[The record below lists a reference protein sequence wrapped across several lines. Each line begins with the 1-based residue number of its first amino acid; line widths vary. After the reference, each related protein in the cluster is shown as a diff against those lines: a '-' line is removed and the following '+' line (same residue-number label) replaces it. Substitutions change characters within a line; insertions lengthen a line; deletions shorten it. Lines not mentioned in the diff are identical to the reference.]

1 MKRTALALAI
11 AALFGA
17 FLLAFTACGGGGGGS
32 PTSGP
37 LPPAA
42 SVLPAAVQAFDSLQT
57 FHFSLT
63 HENGT
68 SPIPNGLQLVSADGD
83 VVVPDRMHATIEAK
97 VGSQTVKVE
106 IIGVGDQGWMTNP
119 FNRQWQPLPSGTTI
133 KDIFD
138 PAQGVKAIIGS
149 LQNAQVTGEEK
160 VGGVQ
165 TWHVEGTVQSDV
177 LATAVPISRSGLTV
191 GIEAWIEVDG
201 SLIRQVY
208 LKGPIAPGEADNIV
222 RKLALSNFGEQITI
236 TPPPQ

>member
-1 MKRTALALAI
+1 VEAFEALE
-11 AALFGA
+11 
-17 FLLAFTACGGGGGGS
+17 
-32 PTSGP
+32 
-37 LPPAA
+37 
-42 SVLPAAVQAFDSLQT
+42 T

-83 VVVPDRMHATIEAK
+83 VVVPDRMRAEVEAK
-97 VGSQTVKVE
+97 VSNQTVRVE
-106 IIGVGDQGWMTNP
+106 IIGVGDEGWMTNP

-160 VGGVQ
+160 VGGAQ

-177 LATAVPISRSGLTV
+177 LAIAVPISRPGLTV

-208 LKGPIAPGEADNIV
+208 LKGPIAPGEAENIV
-222 RKLALSNFGEQITI
+222 RKLALSDFGEQITI
-236 TPPPQ
+236 TPPSQ

>member
-1 MKRTALALAI
+1 MKRTGLALAI
-11 AALFGA
+11 AAPFGA
-17 FLLAFTACGGGGGGS
+17 FLLAFAACGGGGGGS
-32 PTSGP
+32 PTGGP

-42 SVLPAAVQAFDSLQT
+42 SVLPAAVQTFDSLQT

-68 SPIPNGLQLVSADGD
+68 SPIPNGLQLISADGD

-97 VGSQTVKVE
+97 VGNQTVKVE

-138 PAQGVKAIIGS
+138 PTQGVKAIIGS
-149 LQNAQVTGEEK
+149 LQNAQVVGQEK
-160 VGGVQ
+160 VGSAQ
-165 TWHVEGTVQSDV
+165 TWHVKGSIQSDV
-177 LATAVPISRSGLTV
+177 LTTAVPISRPGLTV
-191 GIEAWIEVDG
+191 GIEAWIDVDD

-208 LKGPIAPGEADNIV
+208 LEGPIAPGEADNIV
-222 RKLALSNFGEQITI
+222 RKLALSDFGEQITI

>member
-1 MKRTALALAI
+1 MRRNGLEVAVAAACGAL
-11 AALFGA
+11 
-17 FLLAFTACGGGGGGS
+17 LLACAACGGGGGGS

-37 LPPAA
+37 LPSAD
-42 SVLPAAVQAFDSLQT
+42 SVLPVAVEAFEALET
-57 FHFSLT
+57 FHFNLT

-83 VVVPDRMHATIEAK
+83 VVVPDRMHAAIEAK
-97 VGSQTVKVE
+97 VGNQTVKVE

-160 VGGVQ
+160 VGGAQ

-177 LATAVPISRSGLTV
+177 LATAVPISRPGLTV

-208 LKGPIAPGEADNIV
+208 LKGPIAPGEPENIV
-222 RKLALSNFGEQITI
+222 RKLALSDFGEQITI
-236 TPPPQ
+236 SPPS

>member
-1 MKRTALALAI
+1 MRRNGLEVAVAAACGAL
-11 AALFGA
+11 
-17 FLLAFTACGGGGGGS
+17 LLACAACGGGGGGS

-37 LPPAA
+37 LPPAT

-83 VVVPDRMHATIEAK
+83 VVVPDRMHAAIEAK
-97 VGSQTVKVE
+97 VGNQTVKVE
-106 IIGVGDQGWMTNP
+106 IIGVGEQGWMTNP

-149 LQNAQVTGEEK
+149 LQNAQVVGQEK

-177 LATAVPISRSGLTV
+177 LATAVPISRPGLTV

>member
-1 MKRTALALAI
+1 MRRNGLEVAVAAACGAL
-11 AALFGA
+11 
-17 FLLAFTACGGGGGGS
+17 LLACAACGGGGGGS

-83 VVVPDRMHATIEAK
+83 VVVPDRMHAAIEAK
-97 VGSQTVKVE
+97 VGNQTVKVE
-106 IIGVGDQGWMTNP
+106 IIGVGEQGWMTNP

-149 LQNAQVTGEEK
+149 LQNAQVVGQEK

-177 LATAVPISRSGLTV
+177 LATAVPISRPGLTV